1 MESVNSGAAAPMKQN
16 LPQASESP
24 IAGRLFDTAAD
35 LFWRRGYGATST
47 REIATAFGIQQA
59 SLYHH
64 IASKEDLLYRICVSS
79 LEPFL
84 EEVPGT
90 VAQAEC
96 PLERIKSLIRAHLT
110 TLLRYQQRNVTQL
123 TESRSLS
130 TRHRTE
136 VLGLRDKYEQFSR
149 SALTDAQAAGVIRS
163 DVPAKYLNLELM
175 SILNHASLWFRKGKA
190 LTEDRLAEIF
200 TKVFL
205 DGAATPGVRAR
216 RTLPDVTVDRKKGVE
231 DKKPARARKTPV
243 ALDNPALARAL
254 DAAVGLFSRK
264 GYAATS
270 TREVAK
276 LLGIQKA
283 TLYYHVESKEDLLFL
298 ICQSSLT
305 QIRNDVET
313 AIREIQDPLERTQ
326 TLICSH
332 IESLLRDEAEHST
345 TFTEMHALSEKRF
358 EQIMK
363 LRDAYEDLVRS
374 VLEDAQEAGI
384 LRQDIE
390 VKYLAL
396 ALLGVMNRVMVWY
409 RRGGPLSP
417 HQIGRLFGALFLG
430 GAATI

>member
-1 MESVNSGAAAPMKQN
+1 MKHTLSSPPESATTD
-16 LPQASESP
+16 
-24 IAGRLFDTAAD
+24 RLFDTASE
-35 LFWRRGYGATST
+35 LFWRQGYAATTT

-64 IASKEDLLYRICVSS
+64 IANKEDLLYRICVSS
-79 LEPFL
+79 LEPFVKD
-84 EEVPGT
+84 VPT
-90 VAQAEC
+90 AVAEAKC
-96 PLERIKSLIRAHLT
+96 PLDRIKLLIRAHLT

-123 TESRSLS
+123 TELRSLS

-136 VLGLRDKYEQFSR
+136 VLALRDKYEQFSR
-149 SALTDAQAAGVIRS
+149 STLKDAQAADAIRS
-163 DVPAKYLNLELM
+163 DVPAKFLNLELM

-190 LTEDRLAEIF
+190 LTEDQLAEIF

-216 RTLPDVTVDRKKGVE
+216 LALPHLGAE
-231 DKKPARARKTPV
+231 EKKPTARPRKTAIAP
-243 ALDNPALARAL
+243 DNPPLSRAL

-313 AIREIQDPLERTQ
+313 AIRDHQDPLDRVQ
-326 TLICSH
+326 TLISSH

-345 TFTEMHALSEKRF
+345 TFTEMHALSEERF
-358 EQIMK
+358 GQIMK
-363 LRDAYEDLVRS
+363 LRDAYENVVRS
-374 VLEDAQEAGI
+374 VLQEAQDAGV
-384 LRQDIE
+384 LRKDIE
-390 VKYLAL
+390 VKYLSL
-396 ALLGVMNRVMVWY
+396 ALLGIMNRVMVWY

-417 HQIGRLFGALFLG
+417 SQIGRLLGVLFLR
-430 GAATI
+430 GAATSQP

>member
-1 MESVNSGAAAPMKQN
+1 MNRALSPPPESATTD
-16 LPQASESP
+16 
-24 IAGRLFDTAAD
+24 RLFDTAAA
-35 LFWRRGYGATST
+35 LFWRQGYGATST
-47 REIATAFGIQQA
+47 REIAAALGIQQA

-84 EEVPGT
+84 EEVPAT

-96 PLERIKSLIRAHLT
+96 PLERIQLFIHAHLT

-123 TESRSLS
+123 TELRSLS
-130 TRHRTE
+130 ARHRTE
-136 VLGLRDKYEQFSR
+136 VLALRDQYEQFPR
-149 SALTDAQAAGVIRS
+149 SILKDAQAAGAIRS

-175 SILNHASLWFRKGKA
+175 SILNHASLWFRKDKG
-190 LTEDRLAEIF
+190 LDEDQLAEIF

-205 DGAATPGVRAR
+205 EGAATPSVRAR
-216 RTLPDVTVDRKKGVE
+216 LTLPDLAAHQTERDQ
-231 DKKPARARKTPV
+231 KPASRPRKTPL
-243 ALDNPALARAL
+243 APDNPALSRAL

-305 QIRNDVET
+305 RIRNNVET
-313 AIREIQDPLERTQ
+313 AIRDSNDPLERIR
-326 TLICSH
+326 TLICGH
-332 IESLLRDEAEHST
+332 IESILRDEAENST
-345 TFTEMHALSEKRF
+345 TFTEMFALSEERF
-358 EQIMK
+358 ERIMR
-363 LRDAYEDLVRS
+363 LRDGYEEMVRS
-374 VLEDAQEAGI
+374 VMRDAQDAGI
-384 LRQDIE
+384 VRQDIE
-390 VKYLAL
+390 AKYLCL
-396 ALLGVMNRVMVWY
+396 ALLGIMNRVTMWY

-417 HQIGRLFGALFLG
+417 HQIGRLLGVLFLS
-430 GAATI
+430 GAAAVIEP

>member
-1 MESVNSGAAAPMKQN
+1 MNRTLSAP
-16 LPQASESP
+16 SER
-24 IAGRLFDTAAD
+24 ATKDRLFDTAAA
-35 LFWRRGYGATST
+35 LFWRQGYGATST
-47 REIATAFGIQQA
+47 REIAAGLGIQQA
-59 SLYHH
+59 ALYYH

-84 EEVPGT
+84 EEVPAT

-96 PLERIKSLIRAHLT
+96 PLERIQLFIEAHLA

-123 TESRSLS
+123 TELRSLS
-130 TRHRTE
+130 ARHRTE
-136 VLGLRDKYEQFSR
+136 VLALRDRYEQFSR
-149 SALTDAQAAGVIRS
+149 SILKDAQAAGAIRA
-163 DVPAKYLNLELM
+163 DVSVKHLNLELM
-175 SILNHASLWFRKGKA
+175 SILNHATVWFRKGQA
-190 LTEDRLAEIF
+190 LTENQLAGIF

-205 DGAATPGVRAR
+205 DGAAASSVRAR
-216 RTLPDVTVDRKKGVE
+216 LTLPVLAAHQKEG
-231 DKKPARARKTPV
+231 DKKPFSRPRRTP
-243 ALDNPALARAL
+243 LTPDNPALSRAL

-283 TLYYHVESKEDLLFL
+283 TLYYHVDSKEDLLFL

-313 AIREIQDPLERTQ
+313 AIQDRSDPLERVQ

-345 TFTEMHALSEKRF
+345 TFTEMHALSEERF
-358 EQIMK
+358 GQIMK
-363 LRDAYEDLVRS
+363 LRDGYENLVRS
-374 VLEDAQEAGI
+374 VLRDAQEAGV
-384 LRQDIE
+384 LRQDIDA
-390 VKYLAL
+390 KYLCL
-396 ALLGVMNRVMVWY
+396 ALLGIMNRVTVWY

-417 HQIGRLFGALFLG
+417 HQIGRLLGILFLS
-430 GAATI
+430 GAAGGSKDMFNFEHTP